1 MFAAALR
8 ESEEREKAQRER
20 ERQQQDAALQRKAD
34 AAAQANSLA
43 DARRALDAA
52 IEAVRRA
59 KRDGRSTVEA
69 DAAWKAAKARVIE
82 LETGERPNWAP
93 AESAEAESAEAETSE
108 GEPSAEAPNNG
119 DSGD

>member
-93 AESAEAESAEAETSE
+93 SESAAAESAEAESADAESAE
-108 GEPSAEAPNNG
+108 GEPSDG